1 MMLMAASPAGVRSV
15 ISAQGRPA
23 SASAS
28 ASGAA
33 AALSSSTTTGMTRM
47 AASWP
52 NTSSVAGG
60 PGVMAVILPRRYR
73 LQPRSAQRE
82 TVADSP
88 LASPMMLPGSGT
100 LGAGRVLQQR
110 DELLRPG

>member
-1 MMLMAASPAGVRSV
+1 MMLMAASPAAVRSV

-23 SASAS
+23 SASAP

-52 NTSSVAGG
+52 STSSVAGG
-60 PGVMAVILPRRYR
+60 PGVMTVIPPGHYR
-73 LQPRSAQRE
+73 LQPRSAQRDAF
-82 TVADSP
+82 ADSP
-88 LASPMMLPGSGT
+88 LAGPLMLPGSGA
-100 LGAGRVLQQR
+100 LGA
-110 DELLRPG
+110 